1 MRLTL
6 VIGVVAFSSPW
17 GALAGFVMTDSN
29 IYTARD
35 AWLANPTSAEATYG
49 HISTWETGEVTD
61 MTNLFCA
68 ANPDWYGSERCNE
81 AASNFNDDI
90 GDWNVGSVTN
100 MKYMFRGR
108 YTDRGGVSAFNQ
120 DIGNWAVDRVTDM
133 WGMFSGASSF
143 NQDLSEWKID
153 SAVDMRFMFNDASA
167 FNQDLGW
174 CVDKAEQYGSAFSSS
189 GTGDPPLCASTSC
202 GVGDAAALW
211 CGGKMDDSTFRSA
224 VGAWRADATAAEAKY
239 GHISRWKTG
248 GVTSMRGLFRFYYS
262 SFNEDIGSWD
272 TSGVTDMHEMFQDAF
287 AFNQDI
293 GGWAVDNVKSMYM
306 IFEGAK
312 AFDQDLGWCV
322 DHGVS
327 LEDAFKNAKC
337 ESTSC
342 GVAQKDIIGI
352 CDPWARPCLISSVS
366 EQCIISSPTLIIF
379 ILIVVLFA
387 GFGAYVH
394 RRKEEDET
402 YFAAARRL
410 VISFS
415 HSVRD
420 RLTALAYALRNKMEP
435 SSVNSRPDS
444 PADSPRDEPDEE
456 ATASESLESRAQA
469 ATKAEEA
476 VEPSSFWKLT
486 SFLFGE
492 REEAPTEEEAA
503 LPVLA
508 EAEEA
513 IEQPPPPP
521 RTRRWFSR
529 AEPEPAAA
537 PQAEE
542 ETAALP
548 VLAEAEEEPIEQPPP
563 PPPARSWFSSA
574 EPEPEHESELGPE
587 PAAPKAEDTYERM
600 ADWYNEPK
608 NAALRAT
615 WGAFPEPDEFQTWP
629 GFVAVTNAFLDASPS
644 NP

>member
-1 MRLTL
+1 MKQILANRPIWGSLLLLYCLASEAPRADPRRLSEFPACGVKLHLQHPSSEYLSGRGLEDVYCATSSTL
-6 VIGVVAFSSPW
+6 EFVPDENGVPVYIGVGCCDDAGVCHRHD
-17 GALAGFVMTDSN
+17 GANNNAGCFAGWYDEPSNVLGDPKTWDQAVELCHNEGKELCAAPLSMGICLYLGCWYNELYQWSTTECEPGDANYQEDCETAPTLPTTTGYVMDDTT
-29 IYTARD
+29 IRTAVV
-35 AWLANPTSAEATYG
+35 AWLSNSA
-49 HISTWETGEVTD
+49 S
-61 MTNLFCA
+61 
-68 ANPDWYGSERCNE
+68 
-81 AASNFNDDI
+81 
-90 GDWNVGSVTN
+90 
-100 MKYMFRGR
+100 
-108 YTDRGGVSAFNQ
+108 
-120 DIGNWAVDRVTDM
+120 
-133 WGMFSGASSF
+133 
-143 NQDLSEWKID
+143 
-153 SAVDMRFMFNDASA
+153 
-167 FNQDLGW
+167 
-174 CVDKAEQYGSAFSSS
+174 
-189 GTGDPPLCASTSC
+189 
-202 GVGDAAALW
+202 
-211 CGGKMDDSTFRSA
+211 
-224 VGAWRADATAAEAKY
+224 AEAKY
-239 GHISRWKTG
+239 GHISRWETG
-248 GVTSMRGLFRFYYS
+248 GVTSMMGLFRWYYR
-262 SFNEDIGSWD
+262 SFNEDISSWD
-272 TSGVTDMHEMFQDAF
+272 TSSVTDMKEMFSDTSS
-287 AFNQDI
+287 FNQDLS
-293 GGWAVDNVKSMYM
+293 GWDVSAVTTMED
-306 IFEGAK
+306 IFEDAED
-312 AFDQDLGWCV
+312 FDQDLGWCLDNSV
-322 DHGVS
+322 V
-327 LEDAFKNAKC
+327 LTDAFKKAKC

-352 CDPWARPCLISSVS
+352 CDPWARPCLISNVS
-366 EQCIISSPTLIIF
+366 EKCIISSPTLVIF
-379 ILIVVLFA
+379 IIILVLFA
-387 GFGAYVH
+387 GFGAYVY
-394 RRKEEDET
+394 RTKEEDET

-410 VISFS
+410 VISIS
-415 HSVRD
+415 HSVCD

-629 GFVAVTNAFLDASPS
+629 GFVAVTNAFLDREAGEPEA
-644 NP
+644 